1 MNRWIRSIQ
10 NLVQTAIA
18 KEQKNNL
25 KQRLLKGAAGT
36 LGLRI
41 AATGLNFVTGIILA
55 RLLGVEGFGVY
66 TYAFTWTQLLTLG
79 ATLGLDKLVVRE
91 FAIYKTKSSWGL
103 MRGLLHWANGIVL
116 IASLGLIAI
125 AIAIAWSFNMQAN
138 PQQFGVFCV
147 AMLLIPIETLRN
159 LRLGAMRGLNKI
171 LVGLI
176 PEWIVAP
183 VLLLVLSGCAY
194 LLLGDALTAVWVAS
208 IRVFAAVVTL
218 VIGVRLL
225 YQILP
230 AATTKATPQYQGKTW
245 LYSALPFMLMGSM
258 YLIKSRTDI
267 IMLGAFQGAEAVGIY
282 FAVSRGAQ
290 LIDFVT
296 NAANNVL
303 GPNIASLYAEGKSEQ
318 IQRILIKSSRTVS
331 LTSLPIIIGLVVFGS
346 WYLSLFGS
354 EFSQGTK
361 ALIIL
366 CVGQIVNVV
375 TGSVGLLLNMT
386 GNERYTSISR
396 GGSTI
401 LNIILNA
408 LLIPHWGLEGAAIAT
423 ASSSILI
430 NIENTIWV
438 RKKLGIHCSV
448 FGKLI

>member
-1 MNRWIRSIQ
+1 MNRWIQPIQ

-91 FAIYKTKSSWGL
+91 FAIYKTRASWGL
-103 MRGLLHWANGIVL
+103 MRGLLYWANGIVL

-171 LVGLI
+171 LIGLI

-194 LLLGDALTAVWVAS
+194 LLLGDGLTAVWVAS
-208 IRVFAAVVTL
+208 IRVFAAIVTL

-230 AATTKATPQYQGKTW
+230 AATKQATPQYQGKIW
-245 LYSALPFMLMGSM
+245 LYSALPFMFMGSM
-258 YLIKSRTDI
+258 YMIKSRTDI

-331 LTSLPIIIGLVVFGS
+331 LASLPIIIGLVFLGS

-354 EFSQGTK
+354 EFTQGTK

-396 GGSTI
+396 GASTI

-408 LLIPHWGLEGAAIAT
+408 LLIPRWGLEGAAIAT
-423 ASSSILI
+423 ASSSILL
-430 NIENTIWV
+430 NIENTLWV

>member
-1 MNRWIRSIQ
+1 
-10 NLVQTAIA
+10 
-18 KEQKNNL
+18 
-25 KQRLLKGAAGT
+25 
-36 LGLRI
+36 
-41 AATGLNFVTGIILA
+41 
-55 RLLGVEGFGVY
+55 
-66 TYAFTWTQLLTLG
+66 
-79 ATLGLDKLVVRE
+79 
-91 FAIYKTKSSWGL
+91 
-103 MRGLLHWANGIVL
+103 
-116 IASLGLIAI
+116 
-125 AIAIAWSFNMQAN
+125 
-138 PQQFGVFCV
+138 
-147 AMLLIPIETLRN
+147 
-159 LRLGAMRGLNKI
+159 
-171 LVGLI
+171 
-176 PEWIVAP
+176 
-183 VLLLVLSGCAY
+183 
-194 LLLGDALTAVWVAS
+194 
-208 IRVFAAVVTL
+208 
-218 VIGVRLL
+218 
-225 YQILP
+225 
-230 AATTKATPQYQGKTW
+230 
-245 LYSALPFMLMGSM
+245 M